1 MGFEGNAT
9 PEGFADRVGD
19 LANPVVAAALLRIV
33 PCFPERATRLPFRG
47 SRVWCAL
54 LGNLWASPF
63 GRPRKDSAQ
72 FHPELKE
79 PNSEREQGRS

>member
-1 MGFEGNAT
+1 
-9 PEGFADRVGD
+9 
-19 LANPVVAAALLRIV
+19 
-33 PCFPERATRLPFRG
+33 LPFRG